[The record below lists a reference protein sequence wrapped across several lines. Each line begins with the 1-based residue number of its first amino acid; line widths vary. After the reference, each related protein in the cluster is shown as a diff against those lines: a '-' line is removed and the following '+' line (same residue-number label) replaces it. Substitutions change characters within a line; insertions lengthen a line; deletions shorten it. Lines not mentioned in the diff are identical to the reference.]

1 MKYFDPEDNE
11 EHMAALK
18 EFKENPEVFIN
29 RTCANIVVGVW
40 KTQKKLKRM
49 EYVVYSKL
57 DGAEWT
63 IGYLSHLKTKPQFHT
78 YSFLPFYDKPNCLV
92 INGKVFKVDKN
103 VWDDKLSVDQIK
115 IAINYLELILTTE
128 GLDG

>member
-1 MKYFDPEDNE
+1 MKTFDPEDNE

-18 EFKENPEVFIN
+18 EFKENFETFVN
-29 RTCANIVVGVW
+29 RAAAHIVVGIW
-40 KTQKKLKRM
+40 QTQKKLRRF

-63 IGYLSHLKTKPQFHT
+63 IGYLTHLKTAPQFHT
-78 YSFLPFYDKPNCLV
+78 FSFLPFYDKPNCLV

>member
-1 MKYFDPEDNE
+1 
-11 EHMAALK
+11 MAALK
-18 EFKENPEVFIN
+18 EFKENTEVFIN
-29 RTCANIVVGVW
+29 RARANIVVGVW
-40 KTQKKLKRM
+40 ETHKKLKRM

-78 YSFLPFYDKPNCLV
+78 FSFLPFYDKPNCLV
-92 INGKVFKVDKN
+92 INGKVFKVDKT
-103 VWDDKLSVDQIK
+103 VWDDKLSIDQIK

>member
-1 MKYFDPEDNE
+1 MKHFDPEDNE
-11 EHMAALK
+11 EHMTALK
-18 EFKENPEVFIN
+18 EFKENPEVFVN
-29 RTCANIVVGVW
+29 RACANIVVGIW
-40 KTQKKLKRM
+40 ETQKKLKRM

>member
-1 MKYFDPEDNE
+1 MKHFDPEDNE

-29 RTCANIVVGVW
+29 RARANIVVGIW
-40 KTQKKLKRM
+40 ETQKKLKRM

-103 VWDDKLSVDQIK
+103 VWDDKLSVD
-115 IAINYLELILTTE
+115 
-128 GLDG
+128 

>member
-1 MKYFDPEDNE
+1 MKPFDPEDNE

-29 RTCANIVVGVW
+29 RARANIVVGVW

-63 IGYLSHLKTKPQFHT
+63 IGYLSHLKTNPTFHT
-78 YSFLPFYDKPNCLV
+78 FSFLPFYDKPNCLV

>member
-1 MKYFDPEDNE
+1 MKHFDPEDNE

-29 RTCANIVVGVW
+29 RARANIVVGIW
-40 KTQKKLKRM
+40 ETQKKLKRM

-57 DGAEWT
+57 DGAERT

>member
-1 MKYFDPEDNE
+1 MKHFDPEDNE

-29 RTCANIVVGVW
+29 RARANIVVGIW
-40 KTQKKLKRM
+40 ETKKKLKRM

-63 IGYLSHLKTKPQFHT
+63 IGYLSHLKTNPQFHT
-78 YSFLPFYDKPNCLV
+78 FSFLPFYDKPNCLV
-92 INGKVFKVDKN
+92 INGKVFKVDKDA
-103 VWDDKLSVDQIK
+103 WDDKLSVDQIK

>member
-1 MKYFDPEDNE
+1 MKHFDPEDNV

-29 RTCANIVVGVW
+29 RARANIVVGIW
-40 KTQKKLKRM
+40 ETQKKLKRM

-78 YSFLPFYDKPNCLV
+78 YSFLQFYDKPNCLV